1 MDETNVILA
10 RLEVKLDQALW
21 AAADHETRI
30 RALENNGYVSGKQL
44 WAGLTGVALFA
55 ATLVTLITSFNG

>member
-10 RLEVKLDQALW
+10 RMEVKLDNLLGLAS
-21 AAADHETRI
+21 DHEMRI

-44 WAGLTGVALFA
+44 WAGLTGVAVFA
-55 ATLVTLITSFNG
+55 ATLVPLIVTLTG